1 MMKNFRSK
9 SKYFAKKVKVNG
21 ETYDSTKEYKRY
33 RELLLLEKAGA
44 ITDLQKQVKFV
55 LIPAQYETLER
66 YGKNGKRLKDGQR
79 CVEKEC
85 SYYAD
90 FVYYENGEKVVEDT
104 KGYKKRSSLRFIH
117 YKKKADALGTR
128 HQSEGGVG
136 MSAFDWIDLN
146 LPEHRVYL
154 KNETE
159 RGSNGFGSTGR

>member
-1 MMKNFRSK
+1 MRRSH

-21 ETYDSTKEYKRY
+21 ETYASTKEYKRY

-55 LIPAQYETLER
+55 LIPSQYETFER

-90 FVYYENGEKVVEDT
+90 FVYCENGKQVVEDA
-104 KGYKKRSSLRFIH
+104 KGYKK
-117 YKKKADALGTR
+117 GT
-128 HQSEGGVG
+128 
-136 MSAFDWIDLN
+136 AYDLFTIKRK
-146 LPEHRVYL
+146 LMLSVHGIRVR
-154 KNETE
+154 EI
-159 RGSNGFGSTGR
+159 